1 MALALKI
8 ANINEHTFTNR
19 VMTKSCSCCD
29 PDVPGHVDRKF
40 CKQCK
45 GTGREPLSFKALS
58 DETAESRREETV
70 KGSSRRR
77 FYSDSDSSDLEY

>member
-8 ANINEHTFTNR
+8 ANINERTFTDR
-19 VMTKSCSCCD
+19 VLTKSCSVCD

-40 CKQCK
+40 CKTCK

-58 DETAESRREETV
+58 DETAQSRREELT
-70 KGSSRRR
+70 KGSSR
-77 FYSDSDSSDLEY
+77 YSRYVDSDLEY

>member
-8 ANINEHTFTNR
+8 ADITEHTFANK
-19 VMTKSCSCCD
+19 VPTKACSVCD

-40 CKQCK
+40 CKRCK

-58 DETAESRREETV
+58 DETAESRREETA
-70 KGSSRRR
+70 KSSSRYR
-77 FYSDSDSSDLEY
+77 SESDLEY